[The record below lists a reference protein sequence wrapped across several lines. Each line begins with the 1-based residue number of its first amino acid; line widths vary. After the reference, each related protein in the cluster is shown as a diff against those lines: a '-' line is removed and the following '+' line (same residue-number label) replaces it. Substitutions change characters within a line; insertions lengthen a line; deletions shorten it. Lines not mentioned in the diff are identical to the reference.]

1 MVEQFGL
8 AMIFFFLK
16 SFKASGLTSAT
27 TNGTSGS
34 VRKCEVLSMTIHPC
48 LAALGANSLDT
59 FAPGEKMA
67 MSVSAKSYSAKSATT
82 TDLFSP

>member
-48 LAALGANSLDT
+48 LAALGAT
-59 FAPGEKMA
+59 H
-67 MSVSAKSYSAKSATT
+67 
-82 TDLFSP
+82 

>member
-1 MVEQFGL
+1 
-8 AMIFFFLK
+8 
-16 SFKASGLTSAT
+16 
-27 TNGTSGS
+27 
-34 VRKCEVLSMTIHPC
+34 MTIHPC

-67 MSVSAKSYSAKSATT
+67 MSVSEKSYSAKSATT